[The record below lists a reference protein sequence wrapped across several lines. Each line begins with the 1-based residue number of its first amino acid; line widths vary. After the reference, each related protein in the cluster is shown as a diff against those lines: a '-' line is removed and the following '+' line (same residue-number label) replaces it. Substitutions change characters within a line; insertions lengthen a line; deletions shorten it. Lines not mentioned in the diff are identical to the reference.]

1 MADTKTTAISD
12 VAKELMSKETPAATI
27 VSTPEVTEVKV
38 EEAPVTE
45 APKEEVKVEVE
56 DKSAPAVTPAPTPKV
71 EAPKPAAKTTVLPS
85 PKKEVTLSAPIDGNK
100 EKNESTASMYIRDYI
115 TRYLTINDGYLNTEA
130 KRRQTIEAFRQI
142 CMYAIKHP
150 EDAVL
155 EQVVAFF
162 ADKETRKKVLSEEM
176 ALQGLQNYNRDEH
189 MKISIFYRMFYDYTN
204 PKRKKGSHPNM
215 EQVRSVFKSD
225 AIVNFVTSKFQK

>member
-12 VAKELMSKETPAATI
+12 VAKELMEKETATI
-27 VSTPEVTEVKV
+27 VSTPEKTEVKV
-38 EEAPVTE
+38 EEAPAAE

-56 DKSAPAVTPAPTPKV
+56 DVSTPAVTPKV
-71 EAPKPAAKTTVLPS
+71 EAPKPTAKSTVLPS
-85 PKKEVTLSAPIDGNK
+85 PKKAVTLTAPIDGNK

-155 EQVVAFF
+155 DQVVAFF
-162 ADKETRKKVLSEEM
+162 ADKETRKKVLSEEI

-189 MKISIFYRMFYDYTN
+189 MKISIFYRLFYDYTN
-204 PKRKKGSHPNM
+204 PNRKKGSHPNM

>member
-12 VAKELMSKETPAATI
+12 VAKELMEKETATI
-27 VSTPEVTEVKV
+27 VSTPEKTEVKV
-38 EEAPVTE
+38 EEAPAAE

-56 DKSAPAVTPAPTPKV
+56 DVSTPAVTPKV
-71 EAPKPAAKTTVLPS
+71 EATKPAAKPTVIPS
-85 PKKEVTLSAPIDGNK
+85 PKKAVTLTAPIDGNK

-155 EQVVAFF
+155 EQIVAFF

-189 MKISIFYRMFYDYTN
+189 MKISIFYRLFYDYTN
-204 PKRKKGSHPNM
+204 PNRKKGSHPNM

>member
-1 MADTKTTAISD
+1 MAETKTTAISD
-12 VAKELMSKETPAATI
+12 VAKELMEKETATI
-27 VSTPEVTEVKV
+27 VSAPEKTEVKV
-38 EEAPVTE
+38 EETSTA
-45 APKEEVKVEVE
+45 ASKEEVKVEVE
-56 DKSAPAVTPAPTPKV
+56 EITTASAPKV
-71 EAPKPAAKTTVLPS
+71 EAPKPSTKPTVIPS
-85 PKKEVTLSAPIDGNK
+85 PKKAVTLTAPIDGNK
-100 EKNESTASMYIRDYI
+100 AKNESTASMYIRDYI
-115 TRYLTINDGYLNTEA
+115 TRYLTINDGYLSTEA

-189 MKISIFYRMFYDYTN
+189 MKISIFYRLFYDYTN
-204 PKRKKGSHPNM
+204 PNRKKGSHPNM

>member
-12 VAKELMSKETPAATI
+12 VAKELMEKETATI
-27 VSTPEVTEVKV
+27 VSTPEKTEVKI
-38 EEAPVTE
+38 EETTDE
-45 APKEEVKVEVE
+45 APKDEVKVEVE
-56 DKSAPAVTPAPTPKV
+56 DKSTTTVAPTPTPAPKV
-71 EAPKPAAKTTVLPS
+71 EAPKLTTKSDTISS
-85 PKKEVTLSAPIDGNK
+85 PKKSVPLSAPIEGNK
-100 EKNESTASMYIRDYI
+100 AKNESTASMYIRDYI

-189 MKISIFYRMFYDYTN
+189 MKISIFYRLFYDYTN
-204 PKRKKGSHPNM
+204 PNRKKGSHPNM

-225 AIVNFVTSKFQK
+225 AIVNFVTSKFSK